1 MRKFLLAAVAAMTTG
16 SAYAQSA
23 IVVNASPNIN
33 VLTQLMVT
41 VPVNVS
47 PATAVAVAVNGN
59 AAARANTIN
68 FQGVSAANQGWI
80 NTSFISGF

>member
-1 MRKFLLAAVAAMTTG
+1 MRKFLLAAVAAISAG
-16 SAYAQSA
+16 SAYAQSP

-47 PATAVAVAVNGN
+47 PATAVAVSVYGN
-59 AAARANTIN
+59 SAAKANTIN

-80 NTSFISGF
+80 NTNFVSGF